1 MWELLKSIVRILD
14 PREPFLPWIAA
25 LAQLIIWPIRVVG
38 YKKRISNLQQ
48 DLQDLKDEVGA
59 EKDLTNGW
67 FVQHK
72 LILYI
77 LKDKD
82 LEAFKSYLEQFGGE
96 EAFKDVWTL
105 PEIPKIETKKE
116 EEK

>member
-1 MWELLKSIVRILD
+1 M
-14 PREPFLPWIAA
+14 
-25 LAQLIIWPIRVVG
+25 
-38 YKKRISNLQQ
+38 
-48 DLQDLKDEVGA
+48 KDEVGA

-82 LEAFKSYLEQFGGE
+82 LEAYKSYLEQFGGE
-96 EAFKDVWTL
+96 EAFKDVLTL
-105 PEIPKIETKKE
+105 PEIPKTETKKE